1 MEVWLGGENILGLSQ
16 ATNGVLGRYQF
27 GDGTARLVLVEYPSS
42 AQAAKGLKAL
52 QSGSVADL
60 VGSDAQGKLLAAV
73 FGKVEA
79 AQAQTLLQ
87 EALK

>member
-1 MEVWLGGENILGLSQ
+1 MV
-16 ATNGVLGRYQF
+16 GRYQM
-27 GDGTARLVLVEYPSS
+27 GDATARLMLVEYPGSG
-42 AQAAKGLKAL
+42 QAAKGLKAL

-60 VGSDAQGKLLAAV
+60 VASDVHGKLLGAV